1 MSRSRVL
8 SLRLSEREY
17 EVLSALSVI
26 EDEPISSVIRRSI
39 GEHVKAVSA
48 SADFTEKTRAAEER
62 AREAR
67 SSLLEALDIEDTGE
81 IRI

>member
-26 EDEPISSVIRRSI
+26 EGEPVSSVIRRSI
-39 GEHVKAVSA
+39 GAHVRAVSHGE
-48 SADFTEKTRAAEER
+48 DFAEKTKAAEVR

-67 SSLLEALDIEDTGE
+67 IALLESLEIEDTGE
-81 IRI
+81 IRL